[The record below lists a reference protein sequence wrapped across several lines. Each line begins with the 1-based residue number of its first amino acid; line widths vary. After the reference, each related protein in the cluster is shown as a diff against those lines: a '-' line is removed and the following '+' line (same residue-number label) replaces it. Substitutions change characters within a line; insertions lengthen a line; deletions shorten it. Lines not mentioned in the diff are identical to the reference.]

1 MLLMPGTVTMLMVK
15 GDQRSAAFRDRIT
28 NLKDYSNINVLPKV
42 RAHIAAWQVQG
53 SNKISI
59 KEERKWSAW

>member
-1 MLLMPGTVTMLMVK
+1 MLMVK

-42 RAHIAAWQVQG
+42 RAHRAAWHAQG
-53 SNKISI
+53 SSAINI
-59 KEERKWSAW
+59 KYERKLSAR